1 MIYGPYQRPQ
11 RVEKH
16 RNQLKKNQ
24 TNYLEFIVE
33 FSSAVVGGKAGLA
46 QQSAVAGSKKYL
58 AQPKVV
64 LMTN

>member
-16 RNQLKKNQ
+16 RNQLEKQ